1 MKKIAILFSGTGS
14 NLLNIIEKLHNK
26 ECEVVVA
33 ITNKSD
39 ALGIE
44 KAKYH
49 DITVEVV
56 EHKHYDTREAF
67 DTQLVEILKNYD
79 VDLAVMAGFMRILT
93 PVFTNHIK
101 AINIHPSYLP
111 HHKGHNAIEKS
122 FESEDDFGGASVH
135 WVNEELDGG
144 MVILQK
150 KFDTYNDT
158 LESFEAKIHEI
169 EYEIYPQAIVHVLA
183 TNFG

>member
-1 MKKIAILFSGTGS
+1 MKKIAILFSGTGT

-49 DITVEVV
+49 DISVEVV

-67 DTQLVEILKNYD
+67 DTKLVEILNNNEI
-79 VDLAVMAGFMRILT
+79 DLAVMAGFMRILT
-93 PVFTNHIK
+93 PIFTNSVK

-111 HHKGHNAIEKS
+111 HHKGHKAIEKS
-122 FESEDDFGGASVH
+122 FESDDDFGGASVH

-144 MVILQK
+144 AVILQN
-150 KFDTYNDT
+150 KFLKYHDET
-158 LESFEAKIHEI
+158 LESFEEKIHEI
-169 EYEIYPQAIVHVLA
+169 EYEIYPQAIVQVLA
-183 TNFG
+183 DR